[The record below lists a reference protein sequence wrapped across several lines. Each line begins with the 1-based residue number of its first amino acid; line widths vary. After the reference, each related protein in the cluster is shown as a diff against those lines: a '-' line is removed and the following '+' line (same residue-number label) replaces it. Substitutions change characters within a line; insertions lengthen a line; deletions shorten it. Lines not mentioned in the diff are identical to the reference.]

1 FGLKGQKT
9 EIPKGTFVTILGRI
23 GSGVSLYLDKR
34 LLVFSFDHGGSV
46 AYSPRTPWGGNATLR
61 ENILLGN
68 KMTRK
73 GLETLPHGEL
83 IEIGEKGTNLSG
95 KARVFIARAA
105 YSRSDIVLLDDPLS
119 AVGAH
124 VRKAILDNCIF
135 NVFILVTH
143 ALHFL
148 NRTDYIYV
156 MDNGIISEHETYR
169 VSTC

>member
-1 FGLKGQKT
+1 
-9 EIPKGTFVTILGRI
+9 
-23 GSGVSLYLDKR
+23 
-34 LLVFSFDHGGSV
+34 GGSV

-73 GLETLPHGEL
+73 GHHTFRYIIHVCLLERYLEMLPHCEL
-83 IEIGEKGTNLSG
+83 IEIGEKGANLSV
-95 KARVFIARAA
+95 KARVFNIARAA

-124 VRKAILDNCIF
+124 ARRAILDNCIF

-143 ALHFL
+143 A
-148 NRTDYIYV
+148 
-156 MDNGIISEHETYR
+156 
-169 VSTC
+169 